1 MDEDDLGARQ
11 DSRVPRDIEE
21 LAHAVIGAAIEVHR
35 ELGPGLAE
43 SHYKLAMSH
52 ELKLRGIPHVVEA
65 EVDVLYKGVPI
76 GKGRIDLLVGDR
88 LIVELKV
95 VEALTDIHRSQ
106 AITYLKIKHLPLALL
121 INFNT
126 VILKDGI
133 RRVIWTR

>member
-1 MDEDDLGARQ
+1 MDTEEQNIKL
-11 DSRVPRDIEE
+11 DSRVPLDIEE
-21 LAHAVIGAAIEVHR
+21 LTHAVIGAAIEVHR

-52 ELKLRGIPHVVEA
+52 ELSLRRILHSIEA
-65 EVDVLYKGVPI
+65 DVDVMYKGKPI
-76 GKGRIDLLVGDR
+76 GKGRIDLLVAGR

-95 VEALTDIHRSQ
+95 VEALTDIHRAQ
-106 AITYLKIKHLPLALL
+106 AITYLKVKRLPLALL

-126 VILKDGI
+126 VVLKDGI